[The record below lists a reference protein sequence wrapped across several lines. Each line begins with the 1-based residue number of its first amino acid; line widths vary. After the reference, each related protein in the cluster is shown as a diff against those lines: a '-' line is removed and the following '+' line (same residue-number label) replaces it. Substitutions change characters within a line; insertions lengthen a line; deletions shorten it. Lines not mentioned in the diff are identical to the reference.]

1 MKDKTSEQLTV
12 TEKDTNRAWERLL
25 EQVKKEPTSDFWMN
39 AAEAGQTEQNHSI
52 HPAEHAA
59 PPEAGLAP
67 STGESRAWVGAS
79 DETTVRRKKPI
90 RRTKR
95 WLSAGMAA
103 LLAGLLLLSPSGQKV
118 MASMLSTLRIQH
130 FETVSLTKTD
140 LDAIRQAIVE
150 GTKADQQ
157 FNLKRYGDIELR
169 SGGEARMLH
178 MDEANQLAGHAL
190 KQLPGVSLQ
199 EVTYQPQQKLIL
211 KLHTSQINTLIAL
224 LGGGTSFPKS
234 ADGKPI
240 ELHLPGTFLM
250 QASKSGTGTASGKRL
265 TQLPAPSLDVP
276 EGVDLEQV
284 RQAILDLPMLPDAI
298 RSKLAGIGDW
308 RHTLPIPANAD
319 QARSLI
325 ILGQEAVLSA
335 NDHGRSLIW
344 LQDGWVYE
352 LKGSNID
359 YPSDDTLIHEA
370 QGLIQS

>member
-12 TEKDTNRAWERLL
+12 TEEDTDRAWERLL
-25 EQVKKEPTSDFWMN
+25 EQVKKEPVSDFWMN

-90 RRTKR
+90 RRTKS
-95 WLSAGMAA
+95 WLSAGMTA

-178 MDEANQLAGHAL
+178 MDEADRTGRTSIEAAAWRQLAGSDLSAAAEINIKAAHIANKHL
-190 KQLPGVSLQ
+190 DCTRLEEELHSLN
-199 EVTYQPQQKLIL
+199 PPMA
-211 KLHTSQINTLIAL
+211 S
-224 LGGGTSFPKS
+224 
-234 ADGKPI
+234 PI

-284 RQAILDLPMLPDAI
+284 RQAIFDLPMLPDAI

-352 LKGSNID
+352 LKGSISTIRLMTP
-359 YPSDDTLIHEA
+359 YS
-370 QGLIQS
+370 